1 VHARTCAR
9 EQKVSIQ
16 AMRRVPR
23 SPHADRGGRRRHAPD
38 KLKKDELVTAIE
50 KANARASRQARER

>member
-1 VHARTCAR
+1 MADKH
-9 EQKVSIQ
+9 QQ
-16 AMRRVPR
+16 AER
-23 SPHADRGGRRRHAPD
+23 PD